1 MIISGG
7 YDLVFLACVL
17 HHIKPEERE
26 KWMQAV
32 VRHLKPGG
40 CIAVFEHNTRNP
52 YTKKI
57 ILNPESGDNFHYM
70 LSHKE
75 LKDLLLNSAHD
86 LKVVWHGYTL
96 FSLFRPFWMI
106 RAEMLLK
113 WCGIGAQ
120 QCVVVQK
127 QYEKTAKA

>member
-1 MIISGG
+1 
-7 YDLVFLACVL
+7 
-17 HHIKPEERE
+17 
-26 KWMQAV
+26 MQTV

-75 LKDLLLNSAHD
+75 LKDLLLNGAHD

-127 QYEKTAKA
+127 QYEKTAKV